1 MYTPFTNAL
10 LLSLLIG
17 AGLWSVS
24 AVPIAYWFVAAV
36 ATLAV
41 QVFLLFF
48 ALYPAGGTPIRSI
61 TIAQALW
68 ITAGAIGLILL
79 TDTAWVQV
87 IVVCM
92 SVILLL
98 INQYHAVR
106 FVEVPGQRS
115 RVVLL
120 LTARVVQACA
130 VYMTTAVGLGVV
142 VTIHESIWWAIGAVM
157 AAVVTMLYPFLRLV
171 EQRAH
176 VRWLVTMMTTV
187 AMVELVW
194 SLLLLPIGY
203 TLSAI
208 FAAIL
213 YLVTTHLVL
222 QETGDLPRETRRT
235 WLVAA
240 CIGLAVTLVLF
251 LVARW

>member
-10 LLSLLIG
+10 LLSFLIG
-17 AGLWSVS
+17 AGLWSVPV
-24 AVPIAYWFVAAV
+24 VPIVYWWVAAV

-41 QVFLLFF
+41 QAFLLFF
-48 ALYPAGGTPIRSI
+48 ALYPAGGTPVRTI
-61 TIAQALW
+61 TMVQALW
-68 ITAGAIGLILL
+68 ITVGAIGLILL
-79 TDTAWVQV
+79 TEETWLQAI
-87 IVVCM
+87 IVFMTMV
-92 SVILLL
+92 LLL

-115 RVVLL
+115 RTVML

-142 VTIHESIWWAIGAVM
+142 VTIHESIWWVIGVIIAV
-157 AAVVTMLYPFLRLV
+157 VVTMLYPFLRLV
-171 EQRAH
+171 EPRVH
-176 VRWLVTMMTTV
+176 VRWLVTLMTTV
-187 AMVELVW
+187 AMVEVVW
-194 SLLLLPIGY
+194 ALLLLPIGY

-208 FAAIL
+208 FAAVL
-213 YLVTTHLVL
+213 YLITTHLVL

-235 WLVAA
+235 WMVAA
-240 CIGLAVTLVLF
+240 IAGLVVTCVLF